1 MRELSEGLGDMDGEK
16 NTKWLWGVGAAFW
29 CLLLAGLLSA
39 NRLLSLS
46 VDSSYHLQVMEVVR
60 HAFLIPQQGHE
71 FMAEMFIYPKL
82 SHRFAGLFATLG
94 WSELNALLMA
104 GVLSAAVVW
113 LVLFDQAR
121 RVSLTYL
128 GTALGFMVVNIYA
141 VRGAFGAELVN
152 NFFFPQ
158 IVGEAVAMLCLVGG
172 AAILPRSRPIYV
184 VYATA
189 AVLFCGCFHLV
200 PTLKLAGALM
210 AMLALAWLRDLIHAR
225 RFDWVGLVGLLAIV
239 GGVVGSPYFWRMR
252 WMAANNGSL
261 NLATAMPLNGLAA
274 AAILLAL
281 LSAWVLLVELRR
293 DPGAVEEDA
302 GPTSA
307 TVLLASL
314 GAAAALAMLAQYGM
328 YVFKGDGSEYAVLKH
343 SFGVFSML
351 AFAVPLWFL
360 TVLGVRAGFS
370 DDKPA
375 WIAKVGLAPAV
386 AAQLVVMLA
395 LFLRPS
401 VLDVARMDAI
411 LHDVREVR
419 LTRGLEGEKVMFSA
433 SDVKPVTTYMATIA
447 MLKSPHGGN
456 VLSLLGDGRPD
467 RPGDVDYVVTLPGD
481 AYDKPGCRSGK
492 PVGLV
497 VVMVGPCV
505 EPRSLLYKAG
515 GSGVPGLIEGWSGPE
530 AAGVWSDKLRAKVE
544 VPISPG
550 QRTLSH
556 ASLQVA
562 AFGFLPPESPFRTAT
577 VSVPGGASETFKFGL
592 TTALRHDFL
601 IPLPPEALKGD
612 KLVVTFDIPDAKSPQ
627 ELGLSKD
634 DTRKLGVGLEAI
646 RIIPTPEMR

>member
-1 MRELSEGLGDMDGEK
+1 MGAN

-29 CLLLAGLLSA
+29 CLLLAGLLSTD
-39 NRLLSLS
+39 RLLSLS

-60 HAFLIPQQGHE
+60 HAFLIPQKGHE

-113 LVLFDQAR
+113 VVLFDQAR
-121 RVSLTYL
+121 RVSLGYL
-128 GTALGFMVVNIYA
+128 VAALGFMIVNIFA
-141 VRGAFGAELVN
+141 VRGAFGAELVD

-158 IVGEAVAMLCLVGG
+158 IVGEAVAMLCLAGG
-172 AAILPRSRPIYV
+172 AAILPRSRPAYV
-184 VYATA
+184 VYAVA

-261 NLATAMPLNGLAA
+261 HLAADMPLTGLAA
-274 AAILLAL
+274 AAIVLAL

-302 GPTSA
+302 EPTRA

-343 SFGVFSML
+343 SFGVFSLL
-351 AFAVPLWFL
+351 AFVTPLWFL
-360 TVLGVRAGFS
+360 TVLGVRARS
-370 DDKPA
+370 AENQPA
-375 WIAKVGLAPAV
+375 WLAALGLAPAL
-386 AAQLVVMLA
+386 AAQLVVMLC

-401 VLDVARMDAI
+401 ALDVQRMDAI

-419 LTRGLEGEKVMFSA
+419 LTRGLRGEKVMFSA

-456 VLSLLGDGRPD
+456 VLSLLADGRPD

-497 VVMVGPCV
+497 VVMIGPCI
-505 EPRSLLYKAG
+505 EPPSLTFKAG
-515 GSGVPGLIEGWSGPE
+515 GSGVSYLREGWGLPE
-530 AAGVWSDKLRAKVE
+530 AGGVWSSGKRAVVE
-544 VPISPG
+544 LPISPG
-550 QRTLSH
+550 QRTLES
-556 ASLQVA
+556 ASVQIA
-562 AFGFLPPESPFRTAT
+562 AFAFLPPQSPSRTIT
-577 VSVPGGASETFKFGL
+577 VSVPGGQPETFTFGL
-592 TTALRHDFL
+592 KTALRHDYL
-601 IPLPPEALKGD
+601 LALPPEALKGETV
-612 KLVVTFDIPDAKSPQ
+612 KVTFDIHDPKTPR
-627 ELGLSKD
+627 ELGAGPD
-634 DTRKLGVGLEAI
+634 DRQLGAGLEAM
-646 RIIPTPEMR
+646 RIIPTPVMR

>member
-1 MRELSEGLGDMDGEK
+1 MGGD
-16 NTKWLWGVGAAFW
+16 NTNKWLWGVGAAFW

-60 HAFLIPQQGHE
+60 HAFLIPRQGHE

-82 SHRFAGLFATLG
+82 SHRFAALFASLG

-113 LVLFDQAR
+113 AVLFDQAR

-128 GTALGFMVVNIYA
+128 VAALGFMIVNIFV
-141 VRGAFGAELVN
+141 VRGAFGAELVD

-158 IVGEAVAMLCLVGG
+158 IVGEAVAMLCLAGG

-184 VYATA
+184 IYATA

-210 AMLALAWLRDLIHAR
+210 AMLGLAWLRDLIHAR
-225 RFDWVGLVGLLAIV
+225 RFDWVGLAGLIAIAA
-239 GGVVGSPYFWRMR
+239 GVVGSPFFWRMR
-252 WMAANNGSL
+252 FIAGNNGSL
-261 NLATAMPLNGLAA
+261 HLATAMPLNGLAA
-274 AAILLAL
+274 AAAILTL
-281 LSAWVLLVELRR
+281 LSAWVLLAELRR

-302 GPTSA
+302 GPTRA
-307 TVLLASL
+307 AVLLASL
-314 GAAAALAMLAQYGM
+314 GAAAALAMLAQYALF
-328 YVFKGDGSEYAVLKH
+328 VFRGDGSEYAVLKH

-351 AFAVPLWFL
+351 AFLTPLWFL
-360 TVLGVRAGFS
+360 TVLGLRGNPHTEPSARA
-370 DDKPA
+370 A
-375 WIAKVGLAPAV
+375 ALGLAPAL
-386 AAQLVVMLA
+386 AAQLAVMLA

-401 VLDVARMDAI
+401 VLDVPRMDAI

-419 LTRGLEGEKVMFSA
+419 LTRGLQGEDVLFSA

-447 MLKSPHGGN
+447 MLKSSHGGN
-456 VLSLLGDGRPD
+456 VLSLLTDGRPD

-481 AYDKPGCRSGK
+481 VYDKPGCRSGK

-497 VVMVGPCV
+497 VVVVGPCI
-505 EPRSLLYKAG
+505 EPRSLQFKAG
-515 GSGVPGLIEGWSGPE
+515 GSGTPYLREGWSGPE
-530 AAGVWSDKLRAKVE
+530 GGGVWSQDPRATVE
-544 VPISPG
+544 IPISPA
-550 QRTLSH
+550 QRTLDH
-556 ASLQVA
+556 AALEVA
-562 AFGFLPPESPFRTAT
+562 AFAFLPTVSPFRTVT

-592 TTALRHDFL
+592 TTAIRHDFL
-601 IPLPPEALKGD
+601 LPLPAEAMKSDTLR
-612 KLVVTFDIPDAKSPQ
+612 VTFDIPDAKSPR
-627 ELGLSKD
+627 ELGLGD
-634 DTRKLGVGLEAI
+634 ADTRKLGVGLEAV
-646 RIIPTPEMR
+646 RIIATPELR

>member
-1 MRELSEGLGDMDGEK
+1 MGGV
-16 NTKWLWGVGAAFW
+16 NTKWLWGVGAALW
-29 CLLLAGLLSA
+29 CLLLAGVLSA
-39 NRLLSLS
+39 DRLLSLS

-113 LVLFDQAR
+113 VVLFDQAR

-128 GTALGFMVVNIYA
+128 LAALGFMVVNVFA
-141 VRGAFGAELVN
+141 VRGAFGAELVD

-158 IVGEAVAMLCLVGG
+158 IVGEAVAMLCLAGG
-172 AAILPRSRPIYV
+172 AAILPRSRPAYV

-225 RFDWVGLVGLLAIV
+225 RFDWVGLVGLFAIV

-261 NLATAMPLNGLAA
+261 HLATPMPLNGLAA
-274 AAILLAL
+274 AAIVLAL

-293 DPGAVEEDA
+293 DPGAVEDDP
-302 GPTSA
+302 GPTAA

-314 GAAAALAMLAQYGM
+314 GAAAALAMLAQYAM
-328 YVFKGDGSEYAVLKH
+328 LFRGDGSEYAVLKH

-351 AFAVPLWFL
+351 AFVTPLWFL
-360 TVLGVRAGFS
+360 TVLGVRAKPA
-370 DDKPA
+370 DERPA
-375 WIAKVGLAPAV
+375 WIAPLGLAPALV
-386 AAQLVVMLA
+386 AQLVVMLC

-401 VLDVARMDAI
+401 VADVHKLEAI

-419 LTRGLEGEKVMFSA
+419 LTRGLQGERVMFSA
-433 SDVKPVTTYMATIA
+433 ADVKPVTTYMATIA

-456 VLSLLGDGRPD
+456 VLSLIADGRPD
-467 RPGDVDYVVTLPGD
+467 RPGDVDYIVTLPGD

-497 VVMVGPCV
+497 VVMVGSCV
-505 EPRSLLYKAG
+505 EPPSLLFKAG
-515 GSGVPGLIEGWSGPE
+515 GTGVRYLKQGWSGPE
-530 AAGVWSDKLRAKVE
+530 AAGVWSDGYRATVE
-544 VPISPG
+544 IPISPA
-550 QRTLSH
+550 QRTLTN

-562 AFGFLPPESPFRTAT
+562 AFGFLPPPSPFRTAT
-577 VSVPGGASETFKFGL
+577 VSAAGASETFKFGL
-592 TTALRHDFL
+592 TTALRHDYL
-601 IPLPPEALKGD
+601 LTLPPEALKGD
-612 KLVVTFDIPDAKSPQ
+612 KLVVTFDVPDAKTPQ

-634 DTRKLGVGLEAI
+634 DTRRLGVGLEAI
-646 RIIPTPEMR
+646 RIIPTPTLR